1 MQRRRRNKKTS
12 PRLRS
17 TRNWNRS
24 STVCS
29 PPTETTTET
38 APTPSSTGLILN
50 VKIWHGV
57 GAWTW
62 GAGDVGD
69 VCGICRI
76 AFDGCPPD
84 AKFPGDD
91 SPVVWGKCG
100 HAFHLQCITKWLSG
114 ANAEAPRC
122 PICRGAWEF
131 KELEGADANANA
143 NANGGQGDEMST

>member
-1 MQRRRRNKKTS
+1 MVETRSS
-12 PRLRS
+12 PRRARAE
-17 TRNWNRS
+17 TAS
-24 STVCS
+24 SRAAT
-29 PPTETTTET
+29 TETTTET

-50 VKIWHGV
+50 VKTWHGV

-131 KELEGADANANA
+131 KDLEGADANA